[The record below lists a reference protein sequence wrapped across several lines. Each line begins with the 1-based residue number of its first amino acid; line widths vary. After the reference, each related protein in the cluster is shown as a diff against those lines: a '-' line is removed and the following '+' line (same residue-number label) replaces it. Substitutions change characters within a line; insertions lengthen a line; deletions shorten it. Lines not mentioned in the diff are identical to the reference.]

1 MDKLI
6 KLIKDYAVVATIFTV
21 ALITFIVLLYIRI
34 NLL

>member
-1 MDKLI
+1 MNKLI
-6 KLIKDYAVVATIFTV
+6 KLIKDYAVVSTIFTV